1 MERSI
6 SGFQHGI
13 SPAVKVSLADYSD
26 RYETINFERR
36 DAIVQLTLHTEGGSL
51 RWGALPVDELQDAFE
66 MVGRDKENRVVIL
79 TGTGEEF
86 NGPVGSPDT
95 FPAGTPAGW
104 DSGHFNVRKL
114 LNNLLS
120 LEAPI
125 ISAINGPALRHCETP
140 LLCDIVLASTR
151 ASFQDSGHF
160 VNGLVP
166 GDGMQLVLPLV
177 MGANRARYFM
187 LTGQTISAEEALHI
201 GMVNEVLE
209 PGALLPRAWEL
220 AAQLTKQSPLVL
232 RYTKVA
238 MVHTMRQLIV
248 ANQGY
253 GLALEALAA
262 IEDRDRAG
270 YSLPEL

>member
-1 MERSI
+1 MKTQI
-6 SGFQHGI
+6 
-13 SPAVKVSLADYSD
+13 ADYEG
-26 RYETINFERR
+26 RYETVRFERR
-36 DAIVQLTLHTEGGSL
+36 DNILQMTLHTDGGSL
-51 RWGALPVDELQDAFE
+51 RWGALPVDELQDALE
-66 MVGRDKENRVVIL
+66 MVGRDKENQVVIL

-86 NGPVGSPDT
+86 NGPKGSPET
-95 FPAGTPAGW
+95 FPGGTPAGW

-177 MGANRARYFM
+177 MGSVRASYFM
-187 LTGQTISAEEALHI
+187 LTGQVISAEEALAI

-209 PGALLPRAWEL
+209 PDALLPRAWEL
-220 AAQLTKQSPLVL
+220 ARQLTTQSPLVL

-238 MVHTMRQLIV
+238 LKHTIRQVIV

-262 IEDRDRAG
+262 IEDAERAG

>member
-1 MERSI
+1 MKITLS
-6 SGFQHGI
+6 
-13 SPAVKVSLADYSD
+13 DYVD
-26 RYETINFERR
+26 RYETIRLERR
-36 DAIVQLTLHTEGGSL
+36 DGILQMTLHTDGNSL
-51 RWGALPVDELQDAFE
+51 RWGSQPVDELQDAFE
-66 MVGRDKENRVVIL
+66 VIGRDKETRVVIL

-86 NGPVGSPDT
+86 NGPIGSPAT
-95 FPAGTPAGW
+95 FPGGTSASW

-120 LEAPI
+120 LEAPV
-125 ISAINGPALRHCETP
+125 ISAVNGPALRHCETP
-140 LLCDIVLASTR
+140 LLCDIVLASTK
-151 ASFQDSGHF
+151 ATFQDSGHF

-177 MGANRARYFM
+177 MGLPRASYFM
-187 LTGQTISAEEALHI
+187 LTGHVIDAQEALTI

-209 PGALLPRAWEL
+209 PEKLLPRAWEL
-220 AAQLTKQSPLVL
+220 AEQLSKQSDLVL

-238 MVHTMRQLIV
+238 IVHPVRQLIV

-262 IEDRDRAG
+262 IEDADRAG
-270 YSLPEL
+270 YQLPEL